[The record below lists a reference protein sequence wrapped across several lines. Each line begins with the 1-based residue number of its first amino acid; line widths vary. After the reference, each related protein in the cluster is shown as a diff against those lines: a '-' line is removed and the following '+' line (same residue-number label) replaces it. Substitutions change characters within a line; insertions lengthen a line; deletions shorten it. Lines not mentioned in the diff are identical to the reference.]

1 MKKYANVALP
11 IDLIVQI
18 DKIIKKGGLGYKS
31 RGEIVKEAVR
41 NLIKSIKNNH

>member
-11 IDLIVQI
+11 IDLIAQI
-18 DKIIKKGGLGYKS
+18 DKIIKKEGLGYKS

-41 NLIKSIKNNH
+41 NLIKSIRNSR